1 MLALIIFFYVVFM
14 FCPSMLTAQPLGMQA
29 SIFGASR
36 GIIEGCGRKGIQRK
50 NTMGCTAGLTLA
62 LVRVAA
68 AGLLV
73 VILSEVSE
81 RRPAINQGPHQFQN

>member
-1 MLALIIFFYVVFM
+1 
-14 FCPSMLTAQPLGMQA
+14 MLTAQPLGMQA

-36 GIIEGCGRKGIQRK
+36 GIIEGCGRKGMGIQHK

-81 RRPAINQGPHQFQN
+81 RGPAINQGPHQFQN